1 MWLGC
6 WNPVPHRG
14 RDAARRKPDITEFAD
29 FPPAHRKKLWSTNP
43 LERLNKEIKR
53 RTDVVGIFP
62 NQPALFRLAGAVLIE
77 AHDEWQASDRRY
89 LSEAIEEMERCQRPS
104 RFSPEQRA
112 RPVRLVAEA
121 RPNYPPA
128 WATISS
134 VAAKLGASAETV
146 REWVRQIAS
155 RDVVEV
161 GIRAAALLGAD
172 HVRPRSKALESPR
185 MSSTPQP
192 SPRSG

>member
-89 LSEAIEEMERCQRPS
+89 LSEAIEEMERCHARAGSRRSCAPERPPGS
-104 RFSPEQRA
+104 GGPAQLSPCVGDDILGGRQA
-112 RPVRLVAEA
+112 RCLRRDGPRVG
-121 RPNYPPA
+121 PPDR
-128 WATISS
+128 
-134 VAAKLGASAETV
+134 V
-146 REWVRQIAS
+146 
-155 RDVVEV
+155 
-161 GIRAAALLGAD
+161 
-172 HVRPRSKALESPR
+172 P
-185 MSSTPQP
+185 
-192 SPRSG
+192 